1 MNILNATVMD
11 IAEYRSVTARRR
23 LRSPYSMHA
32 NSPSLQISEM
42 TVSISK
48 YRYRCRYFFGSV
60 SVSVSTIL
68 LKPVSIS
75 NIGDTFEKY
84 R

>member
-1 MNILNATVMD
+1 MKILNAIMMD
-11 IAEYRSVTARRR
+11 IAEYRSVTVRRR

-32 NSPSLQISEM
+32 NSLSLQISEM

-60 SVSVSTIL
+60 SISVSTIL